1 MSETPKLYSKE
12 KFLYKEINSFYT
24 KIDKKDVGRII
35 DIINGESQLSLRLFD
50 WYVTQYVKHHVV
62 NCNNTEGEPTT
73 VYISYKSM
81 LDVYKKIFFDPFC
94 RSKNGFSNKF
104 TYNYDKK
111 DKTKV
116 IKTSICQLNFFM
128 WALQTKLV
136 DIINKDYEN
145 LSKEMC
151 NYYKQIKQKKKDKTD
166 SSDDS
171 DHKYTQPAMPI
182 PAELEIE
189 FD

>member
-1 MSETPKLYSKE
+1 MSETSKLYSKE

-24 KIDKKDVGRII
+24 KIEKKDVGRII
-35 DIINGESQLSLRLFD
+35 DIINGESQLSLR
-50 WYVTQYVKHHVV
+50 
-62 NCNNTEGEPTT
+62 
-73 VYISYKSM
+73 
-81 LDVYKKIFFDPFC
+81 FFDSFC

-171 DHKYTQPAMPI
+171 DHKYFLI
-182 PAELEIE
+182 YI
-189 FD
+189 